1 MKEYLITVNG
11 VTYEVQVE
19 EGSAPS
25 APVKKEAPVP
35 QQKPAAAPPA
45 PKKSSAPV
53 GATQVK
59 SPMPGTI
66 IKINVKVGDEV
77 KKGTLLCM
85 LEAMKMENEIFS
97 PVDGKVASVN
107 VSANAAVESGQLLVS
122 IS

>member
-19 EGSAPS
+19 EGSTPS
-25 APVKKEAPVP
+25 APVKKEAPAP
-35 QQKPAAAPPA
+35 KPKAVTPPA
-45 PKKSSAPV
+45 PKQASAPV

-66 IKINVKVGDEV
+66 IKINVKVGDDV

-107 VSANAAVESGQLLVS
+107 VSASANVEAGQLLFS